1 MRRFVKNTLASL
13 SPKKEP
19 QTLAGVVTLVRTK
32 VGSRGKMAFVQL
44 DDGTAKHDVS
54 LFSEA
59 YEANRHKLRE
69 DALLIVEGKVSYDD
83 FSGGL
88 RIVVDSVL
96 ELAEAQSRFAQ
107 GLALSL
113 HAESDIGKLKHLLQ
127 PFAGS
132 GPCPLRFRYAGS
144 QARGELDAGEAWNVM
159 LSDALLDSLR
169 ALLGEKSVEVLM

>member
-1 MRRFVKNTLASL
+1 
-13 SPKKEP
+13 
-19 QTLAGVVTLVRTK
+19 
-32 VGSRGKMAFVQL
+32 MAFVQL